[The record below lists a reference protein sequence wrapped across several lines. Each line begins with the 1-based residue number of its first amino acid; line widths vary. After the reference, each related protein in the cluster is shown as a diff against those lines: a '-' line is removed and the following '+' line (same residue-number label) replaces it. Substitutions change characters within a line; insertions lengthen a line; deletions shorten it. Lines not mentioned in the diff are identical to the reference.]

1 MTHRRDAL
9 AALAALPLL
18 AACASQTASPTPA
31 PTPAPVLTDPV
42 KPPLVLPE
50 PANPAL
56 PSLVLIG
63 DSTVRNGWDD
73 GQGLGP
79 VGQWGWGSVLARL
92 LDPAQINV
100 VNRAIGGLSSRT
112 YRTGGHWER
121 TRAFIKRG
129 DVVLMQFG
137 HNDSSAIND
146 NARARGTIRGV
157 GAEQQT
163 IDNLLTKQKETVF
176 SYGEYLRRYAAEIRA
191 LGATPVIC
199 SPIPRKRFAADG
211 KTVRGT
217 DSHAGWAARVAQEL
231 GIGFIDLDR
240 LIADRYDALGP
251 LVIDQLFPR
260 TQPEERVHPNWAGSA
275 LNAQIVRDELRA
287 LKLIPE
293 AAFDLQQPR
302 LTATIPPVPP
312 SPQALD
318 ARKPTLFLVGDST
331 VQSRGQNGNWGWGEF
346 LAPLLDAERIQLAN
360 HAMGGRSTRTFLREG
375 RWAAVRSRLRPGDT
389 VLIQFGHNDGGR
401 VGDPNAKQ
409 RGVLPGLGA
418 ETAQEP
424 LPDGQMETV
433 HSFGV
438 YLSRYLRDILD
449 AGAVPVVLSP
459 VPHKDRWES
468 GRDFA
473 DFAAWGQAVA
483 KQEGALFIDLTMRVT
498 ERYQAIGAAQV
509 ATLFADARTH
519 TNEAGARLNAECVAE
534 ALRELPQALL
544 QPMIHHRAQAVGPG
558 RSSKVAAAGA

>member
-1 MTHRRDAL
+1 MTPRRDAL
-9 AALAALPLL
+9 AALSALAALPLL
-18 AACASQTASPTPA
+18 SACASSSTLSSKPA
-31 PTPAPVLTDPV
+31 PAPVLTDPV

-50 PANPAL
+50 PANAAL

-79 VGQWGWGSVLARL
+79 VGQWGWGHVLARL
-92 LDPAQINV
+92 LDPARVNV

-112 YRTGGHWER
+112 YRSGGHWER

-146 NARARGTIRGV
+146 TSRARGTIRGI
-157 GAEQQT
+157 GPEQQE

-176 SYGEYLRRYAAEIRA
+176 SYGEYLRRYVAEIRA

-199 SPIPRKRFAADG
+199 SPIPRKRFDASG
-211 KTVRGT
+211 KTVRST
-217 DSHAGWAARVAQEL
+217 ESYAGWAARVAQEL
-231 GIGFIDLDR
+231 GVGFIDLDR
-240 LIADRYDALGP
+240 LIAERYDALGP
-251 LVIDQLFPR
+251 VVVDQLFPR
-260 TQPEERVHPNWAGSA
+260 TNPEERVHPNWAGSA

-293 AAFDLQQPR
+293 AAFEISPPR

-312 SPQALD
+312 STQVLD

-331 VQSRGQNGNWGWGEF
+331 VRSAGQNGNWGWGEF

-409 RGVLPGLGA
+409 RGVLPGLGS
-418 ETAQEP
+418 ETAQEQ

-438 YLSRYLRDILD
+438 YLSRYVREILD
-449 AGAVPVVLSP
+449 AGAVPVILSP
-459 VPHKDRWES
+459 VPHKDRWEKE
-468 GRDFA
+468 RDFA
-473 DFAAWGQAVA
+473 DFAAWGSAVA
-483 KQEGALFIDLTMRVT
+483 KREGALFIDLTMLVT
-498 ERYQAIGAAQV
+498 AAYQGIGATQV

-519 TNEAGARLNAECVAE
+519 TNEAGAKLNASCVAQG
-534 ALRELPQALL
+534 LKQLPQAWLL
-544 QPMIHHRAQAVGPG
+544 PALKP
-558 RSSKVAAAGA
+558 

>member
-1 MTHRRDAL
+1 LTQRRDAL
-9 AALAALPLL
+9 AALTSLAALPLL
-18 AACASQTASPTPA
+18 SACASQQTTA
-31 PTPAPVLTDPV
+31 PAPVLTDPV

-50 PANPAL
+50 PAKAAL

-79 VGQWGWGSVLARL
+79 VGQWGWGHVLARL

-112 YRTGGHWER
+112 YRTGGHWDR

-129 DVVLMQFG
+129 DVVLIQFG

-146 NARARGTIRGV
+146 NSRARGTIRGI
-157 GAEQQT
+157 GTEQQA
-163 IDNLLTKQKETVF
+163 IDNLLTKQKETVY
-176 SYGEYLRRYAAEIRA
+176 SYGEYLRRYVAEIRA
-191 LGATPVIC
+191 IGATPVIC
-199 SPIPRKRFAADG
+199 SPIPRKRFDAAG
-211 KTVRGT
+211 KTVRST
-217 DSHAGWAARVAQEL
+217 ESYAGWAAAVAQEQ
-231 GIGFIDLDR
+231 GVGFIDLDR
-240 LIADRYDALGP
+240 LIAERYDALGP
-251 LVIDQLFPR
+251 LVVAQLFPR

-275 LNAQIVRDELRA
+275 LNAQIVREQLRA
-287 LKLIPE
+287 LKLLPE
-293 AAFDLQQPR
+293 AVFEVPQAK

-312 SPQALD
+312 ITQPLD

-331 VQSRGQNGNWGWGEF
+331 VRSAGQNGNWGWGEF
-346 LAPLLDAERIQLAN
+346 LAPLLDTERIQLAN

-375 RWAAVRSRLRPGDT
+375 RWAAVRSPLRAGDT

-409 RGVLPGLGA
+409 RGVLPGIGP
-418 ETAQEP
+418 ETAQEQ
-424 LPDGQMETV
+424 LPDGQTETV

-438 YLSRYLRDILD
+438 YLSRYVREILD
-449 AGAVPVVLSP
+449 AGAVPVILSP
-459 VPHKDRWES
+459 VPHKDRWEKE
-468 GRDFA
+468 RDFA

-483 KQEGALFIDLTMRVT
+483 KQQGALFIDLTLLVT

-519 TNEAGARLNAECVAE
+519 TNEAGAKLNAGCVIQG
-534 ALRELPQALL
+534 LKQLPQAWL
-544 QPMIHHRAQAVGPG
+544 QPYLKA
-558 RSSKVAAAGA
+558 